1 MVFEIEIEDELLARA
16 TQAAQAQG
24 ISLSKFM
31 EHGLMLWLEERN
43 KRIETDKL
51 AQ

>member
-1 MVFEIEIEDELLARA
+1 MVFEVEIEDELLARA
-16 TQAAQAQG
+16 TEAAQSQG

-31 EHGLMLWLEERN
+31 EYGLTLWLEERK
-43 KRIETDKL
+43 KRIDTDKL